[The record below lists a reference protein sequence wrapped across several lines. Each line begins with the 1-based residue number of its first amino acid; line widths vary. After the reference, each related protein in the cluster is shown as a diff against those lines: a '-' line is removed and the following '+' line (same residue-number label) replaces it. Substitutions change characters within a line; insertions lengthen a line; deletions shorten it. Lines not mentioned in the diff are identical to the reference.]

1 MTDNAK
7 SGDLINAAEI
17 KPFEPIKAQ
26 LAELKQHNDTL
37 VFDYES
43 KAGNKQARSH
53 VNSIRLVKG
62 NLERA
67 RKEAKQAAL
76 EYGRAVDKEAKSI
89 EDELE
94 AMISVHANKLA
105 EIELREQKRIADI
118 NAKLSKIRDL
128 GAIPTNGGVYTS
140 EQVQQYLSDA
150 EAFHVGE
157 EMAEFTAEAASLKQR
172 AILDLASYLDTV
184 QQREA
189 DALEL
194 ENLRKEKAARE
205 EREREERQ
213 QQEELERKQALFRD
227 QLAVLVGISR
237 GCLNGEPRKSE
248 VLRYA
253 LSTISISAEWGELEA
268 EASNLHKAAAEYVE
282 KLADE
287 EAKKAAIQRELE
299 EEERKAREQKE
310 LAEHLE
316 RQRNQLLEDQA
327 AAQKKLDEERE
338 RRERNKKHREKV
350 GKEAIAAIVKLTG
363 LSEHDANLV
372 VSSIAAG
379 SVPHIS
385 ITF

>member
-7 SGDLINAAEI
+7 SGDLMNPAEI

-26 LAELKQHNDTL
+26 LAELKQHNATL

-43 KAGNKQARSH
+43 KTGNKQARSH

-76 EYGRAVDKEAKSI
+76 DYGRAVDKEAKSI

-118 NAKLSKIRDL
+118 NAKLSKIRNL
-128 GAIPTNGGVYTS
+128 GAIPTNGGAYTS
-140 EQVQQYLSDA
+140 EQVQQYLTEA
-150 EAFHVGE
+150 EAFPIGE
-157 EMAEFTAEAASLKQR
+157 ELAEFTAEATSLRKR

-194 ENLRKEKAARE
+194 ENLRKEKAERE
-205 EREREERQ
+205 ERELEERKR
-213 QQEELERKQALFRD
+213 QEERERKQALFRD
-227 QLAVLVGISR
+227 QLAVLDGISR

-253 LSTISISAEWGELEA
+253 LSTISIGAEWGELEA
-268 EASNLHKAAAEYVE
+268 EASKLHKAAAEQVE

-287 EAKKAAIQRELE
+287 EAKQAAIQRKRE
-299 EEERKAREQKE
+299 EEERKEREQKE
-310 LAEHLE
+310 LEECLE
-316 RQRNQLLEDQA
+316 RQRKQLLEDQA
-327 AAQKKLDEERE
+327 AAQKQLDEERE

-350 GKEAIAAIVKLTG
+350 CKEAIDAIVRRTA

-379 SVPHIS
+379 SIPHVS